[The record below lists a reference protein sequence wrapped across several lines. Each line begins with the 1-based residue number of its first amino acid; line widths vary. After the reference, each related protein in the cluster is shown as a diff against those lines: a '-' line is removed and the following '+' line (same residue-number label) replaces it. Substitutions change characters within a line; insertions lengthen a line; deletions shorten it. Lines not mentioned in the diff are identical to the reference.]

1 MARNYWFLLL
11 SIVTFAMLGFTVYF
25 FPPDYS
31 VVPFQLP
38 VQIPIVYFF
47 YTLLFLG
54 FFTLGSFIFKSKVHG
69 VLIALVVI
77 AYLLF
82 RQNDLTH
89 PFFALLLAAL
99 FLVLELLF
107 SYKK

>member
-1 MARNYWFLLL
+1 MKRNYWFLLL
-11 SIVTFAMLGFTVYF
+11 SIITFTALGFVVYF
-25 FPPDYS
+25 FPPNYTVTS
-31 VVPFQLP
+31 L
-38 VQIPIVYFF
+38 QISIVYAF
-47 YTLLFLG
+47 YTLIFLSLFSA
-54 FFTLGSFIFKSKVHG
+54 GSFIFKSHVHG
-69 VLIALVVI
+69 ILLGLVVV